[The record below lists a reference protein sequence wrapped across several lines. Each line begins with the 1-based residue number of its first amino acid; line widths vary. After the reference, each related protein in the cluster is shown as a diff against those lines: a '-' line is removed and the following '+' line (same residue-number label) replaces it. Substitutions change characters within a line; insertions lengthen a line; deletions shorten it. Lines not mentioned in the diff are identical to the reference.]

1 MVALPDF
8 NVTVSELVVLVPVPV
23 LPNVAV
29 PEVTVQFTNW
39 YPVAGVA
46 VIDVGT
52 P

>member
-8 NVTVSELVVLVPVPV
+8 NVTVSEFVELIPVPV

-29 PEVTVQFTNW
+29 PEVTVQFTKKN
-39 YPVAGVA
+39 PELGVA
-46 VIDVGT
+46 DIFVAA